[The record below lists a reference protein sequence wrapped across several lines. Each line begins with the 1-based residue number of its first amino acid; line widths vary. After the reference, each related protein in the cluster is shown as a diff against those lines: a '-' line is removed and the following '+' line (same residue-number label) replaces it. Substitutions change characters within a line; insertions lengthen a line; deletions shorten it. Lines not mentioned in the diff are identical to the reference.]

1 MALFLIQKVNIFFRD
16 LERLRNLPGILG
28 EQPAARI
35 IKEVMEEAEL
45 FAEELEKTERRKG
58 KSASVIPVRFFAY
71 SEKKT

>member
-1 MALFLIQKVNIFFRD
+1 M
-16 LERLRNLPGILG
+16 G